1 MAFTTEKTEIMN
13 AEGRLK
19 KVIATFTNTSGSTG
33 GAIVTG
39 LNKVLHANITHTGAT
54 VVASAPVYADVSG
67 TVTIKTV
74 ADADGTI
81 EFIGV

>member
-1 MAFTTEKTEIMN
+1 MAFSYEKTEIMN

-19 KVIATFTNTSGSTG
+19 KVIATFTNATADTG
-33 GAIVTG
+33 GDIESG
-39 LNKVLHANITHTGAT
+39 LNKVLHANITHTGTT
-54 VVASAPVYADVSG
+54 VVASAPVYTADGG

-81 EFIGV
+81 EMIGY